1 MVYGSKL
8 VRTFFR
14 LTLCRLSCLVVFL
27 LLLKTLTLAVI
38 NVQTPKLVMV
48 RSQVRIQPLLA
59 NRANYYVLVVLV
71 QMHRALVVVL
81 SSVLCAENFSTA
93 SALEGKEVFLV
104 AKVGRTELTNFIELH
119 YVLKSI
125 D

>member
-1 MVYGSKL
+1 
-8 VRTFFR
+8 
-14 LTLCRLSCLVVFL
+14 
-27 LLLKTLTLAVI
+27 
-38 NVQTPKLVMV
+38 VQTPKLVMV

-81 SSVLCAENFSTA
+81 SSVLCTENFSTA

>member
-1 MVYGSKL
+1 M
-8 VRTFFR
+8 
-14 LTLCRLSCLVVFL
+14 
-27 LLLKTLTLAVI
+27 
-38 NVQTPKLVMV
+38 QTPKLVV
-48 RSQVRIQPLLA
+48 VCSQVRIQPLLA
-59 NRANYYVLVVLV
+59 NRANYDVLVVLV

-81 SSVLCAENFSTA
+81 SSVLCAEDFSAA